1 MRTVTFSPEPVPDQS
16 APLRAAVRYGVVGL
30 IALAVVGS
38 AIAAAVAGLSGL
50 WGALIGVAVGGG
62 FILCTALAV
71 LFTEK
76 LPPATSGA
84 VLLGSWL
91 LKMILAV
98 LVLGILKGMDF
109 YSKGA
114 LVIVMV
120 LALVIVLGAETYGLL
135 RVKVPYVQPAP
146 SEGPADDQKADG
158 Q

>member
-1 MRTVTFSPEPVPDQS
+1 MTFSPNPVPDQS
-16 APLRAAVRYGVVGL
+16 APLRAAVRYGIFGL

-38 AIAAAVAGLSGL
+38 IVASLVAGWAGL

-62 FILCTALAV
+62 FVLCTALAV

-91 LKMILAV
+91 LKMILAI

-120 LALVIVLGAETYGLL
+120 LALIIVLGAETYGLL
-135 RVKVPYVQPAP
+135 KIKVPYVVPA
-146 SEGPADDQKADG
+146 SEEPDSDG
-158 Q
+158 K

>member
-1 MRTVTFSPEPVPDQS
+1 MSFSPQPLPDPS
-16 APLRAAVRYGVVGL
+16 APLRAAVRWGIAGL

-38 AIAAAVAGLSGL
+38 LVASLIAGWAGL

-76 LPPATSGA
+76 MPPATSGL

-91 LKMILAV
+91 LKMILAIV
-98 LVLGILKGMDF
+98 VLGVLKGMDF

-114 LVIVMV
+114 LAAVIV
-120 LALVIVLGAETYGLL
+120 LALIIVLGAETIGLV
-135 RVKVPYVQPAP
+135 RVKVPYVDTVDPE
-146 SEGPADDQKADG
+146 SDSK
-158 Q
+158 

>member
-1 MRTVTFSPEPVPDQS
+1 MSFSPQPLPDPS
-16 APLRAAVRYGVVGL
+16 APLRAAVRWGIAGL

-38 AIAAAVAGLSGL
+38 LVASLIAGWAGL

-76 LPPATSGA
+76 MPPATSGL

-91 LKMILAV
+91 LKMILAIV
-98 LVLGILKGMDF
+98 VLGLLKGMDF

-114 LVIVMV
+114 LATVIV
-120 LALVIVLGAETYGLL
+120 LALIIVLGAETIGLV
-135 RVKVPYVQPAP
+135 RVKVPYVDTVDPE
-146 SEGPADDQKADG
+146 SDSK
-158 Q
+158 

>member
-1 MRTVTFSPEPVPDQS
+1 MTSSTNPVPAQS
-16 APLRAAVRYGVVGL
+16 APLRAAVRYGTAGL

-38 AIAAAVAGLSGL
+38 IVATLVAGLPGL

-62 FILCTALAV
+62 FVLCTALAV

-76 LPPATSGA
+76 LPPTTSGA

-98 LVLGILKGMDF
+98 LVLGTLKGMDF

-135 RVKVPYVQPAP
+135 KTRVPYVVPDT
-146 SEGPADDQKADG
+146 ADPDSDG
-158 Q
+158 K

>member
-1 MRTVTFSPEPVPDQS
+1 MTVVSFSPEPLPDPS
-16 APLRAAVRYGVVGL
+16 APLRAAVRWGL
-30 IALAVVGS
+30 AGLVALAVVGS
-38 AIAAAVAGLSGL
+38 VVASLVAGWAGL

-76 LPPATSGA
+76 MPPATSGLI
-84 VLLGSWL
+84 LLGSWL
-91 LKMILAV
+91 LKMILAIV
-98 LVLGILKGMDF
+98 VLGLLKGMDF

-135 RVKVPYVQPAP
+135 KVKVPYVDTAEPK
-146 SEGPADDQKADG
+146 SDEK
-158 Q
+158 

>member
-1 MRTVTFSPEPVPDQS
+1 MRW
-16 APLRAAVRYGVVGL
+16 GL
-30 IALAVVGS
+30 AGLVALAVVGS
-38 AIAAAVAGLSGL
+38 VVASLVAGWAGL

-76 LPPATSGA
+76 MPPATSGLI
-84 VLLGSWL
+84 LLGSWL
-91 LKMILAV
+91 LKMILAIV
-98 LVLGILKGMDF
+98 VLGLLKGMDF

-135 RVKVPYVQPAP
+135 KVKVPYVDTAEPK
-146 SEGPADDQKADG
+146 SDEK
-158 Q
+158 